1 MDPLLS
7 AAVHQFS
14 MDGWMDGRTD
24 GEQPLNIGYNS
35 VALAC
40 VRRVC
45 GVIDPLYDDGQLQ
58 EQQQCHNNSSDRAI
72 FGLLSNTNTRQLLWV
87 TLSVRLCCRRMHFIE
102 LNFGKRSGWYIR
114 VS

>member
-45 GVIDPLYDDGQLQ
+45 LVWLPPTLFSLSTVHHTITNADGAGARCVLRATEAYISVFSRQCAASTAAAPRAAPPPPLTA
-58 EQQQCHNNSSDRAI
+58 R
-72 FGLLSNTNTRQLLWV
+72 
-87 TLSVRLCCRRMHFIE
+87 
-102 LNFGKRSGWYIR
+102 
-114 VS
+114 